1 MNRMLLAV
9 AALALSVAS
18 AYAYTPEQ
26 WKSHKLARGVTYRL
40 DPARLALMTNAL
52 NRATMLAMEQVG
64 DTIVETWSEG
74 GRIHTVT
81 NQITPVAGVPLVST
95 FAARLEQAVQG
106 IRAERDE
113 WREAFTNLQVV
124 AAIQTARAERA
135 EARFNSTTNRLQNAI
150 NSATLPTTRL
160 LLQGILDAVL
170 AAGEGG

>member
-1 MNRMLLAV
+1 MNKKFLAV
-9 AALALSVAS
+9 AMAAFAVVAS
-18 AYAYTPEQ
+18 AYTPEQ
-26 WKSHKLARGVTYRL
+26 WKSHKLTRGVTYRL

-52 NRATMLAMEQVG
+52 NRATMLSMEQHE
-64 DTIVETWSEG
+64 DAIVETWREG
-74 GRIHTVT
+74 GRVYTVT
-81 NQITPVAGVPLVST
+81 NPIAPVAGVPLVST
-95 FAARLEQAVQG
+95 FTERLEEAVQG

-113 WREAFTNLQVV
+113 WHTAFTNSQVV
-124 AAIQTARAERA
+124 VAIQTARAERA